1 LPVVSPLCC
10 SGRNISRLAA
20 LGSTAEQHNTI
31 RACACEADTIAGPT
45 IDAKFPDAAT
55 TEPVVAGIAVC
66 HSINTSQYRH
76 STAEIRQA
84 IEPLLK
90 RIAARRRQV
99 VFYVELHC
107 RF

>member
-1 LPVVSPLCC
+1 
-10 SGRNISRLAA
+10 
-20 LGSTAEQHNTI
+20 
-31 RACACEADTIAGPT
+31 
-45 IDAKFPDAAT
+45 
-55 TEPVVAGIAVC
+55 VVAGIAVC
-66 HSINTSQYRH
+66 QSINTSQYRH